1 MLLKRFFSCNHVTG
15 NHRERGASANCIW
28 WNDVTGW
35 AQKKKNASSENNLPE
50 FLAVQGKIEIFS
62 IVFERRNLACQSDFL
77 EGGGGGGGGGGGVG
91 MGEWG

>member
-1 MLLKRFFSCNHVTG
+1 MLQGTTG
-15 NHRERGASANCIW
+15 NGELQRIVSGGMTSQAGLR
-28 WNDVTGW
+28 
-35 AQKKKNASSENNLPE
+35 KKNASSENNLPE